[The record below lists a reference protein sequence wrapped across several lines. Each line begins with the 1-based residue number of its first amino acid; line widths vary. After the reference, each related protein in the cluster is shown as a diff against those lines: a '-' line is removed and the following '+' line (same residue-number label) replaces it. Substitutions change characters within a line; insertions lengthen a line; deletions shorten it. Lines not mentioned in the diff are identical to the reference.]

1 MLSAH
6 ANYDTTSVFNRI
18 DVDTSGNKLNM
29 DAVYNRPFL
38 TAGKLPI
45 AIGGYVEANTNY
57 SQTNGISEG
66 LSFQA
71 RRFTLFV
78 SSTIANKIKLLAEIE
93 FEDGTR
99 EINLEFAAVDFELHP
114 MLNLRGGILMNPI
127 GAFNQNHDGPRWEF
141 IDRPLSATTLLPATL
156 SNAGFGIHGKNYQH
170 NWVLGYEA
178 YVTNGF
184 NDDIISNS
192 LNRTS
197 LPQGKLNPARFEENS
212 SGLPMFTGKFA
223 LRNRQI
229 GELGVSVMSGVYNK
243 WKNDGVV
250 VDQKRTVTAV
260 AVDFNTTTLSDNLYI
275 TGEVAK
281 IFIDVPETYS
291 QTFGNRQIGG
301 FVDLIYTIL
310 NGSVFD
316 WENSKLNLGVRL
328 EYVDYNQ
335 GTFRETNGNIADDL
349 WSVVPSLSFRPTS
362 TTVLRLN
369 YRYQEQRDLLGNP
382 PAKTGAIQF
391 GLSTYF

>member
-1 MLSAH
+1 MLS
-6 ANYDTTSVFNRI
+6 
-18 DVDTSGNKLNM
+18 LE
-29 DAVYNRPFL
+29 
-38 TAGKLPI
+38 
-45 AIGGYVEANTNY
+45 EANTNY

-78 SSTIANKIKLLAEIE
+78 SSTIADKIKLLAEIE

-99 EINLEFAAVDFELHP
+99 EINLEFAAVDFEFHP

-260 AVDFNTTTLSDNLYI
+260 AVDFNTTTLSGDLYV

-281 IFIDVPETYS
+281 VFIDVPETYS

-301 FVDLIYTIL
+301 FVDLIYTVL

-316 WENSKLNLGVRL
+316 WENSELNLGVRL

-349 WSVVPSLSFRPTS
+349 WSVVPSLSFRPTA

-382 PAKTGAIQF
+382 PAKIGAVQF
-391 GLSTYF
+391 GISTYF